1 MHGTGL
7 KNDIKIRERDI
18 MINLMHRKRPHDLM
32 LNAVKVK
39 CFMTNEQF
47 TSTLYHTKGGLSSD
61 L

>member
-1 MHGTGL
+1 
-7 KNDIKIRERDI
+7 

-47 TSTLYHTKGGLSSD
+47 TSTLYHTRGGLSSD